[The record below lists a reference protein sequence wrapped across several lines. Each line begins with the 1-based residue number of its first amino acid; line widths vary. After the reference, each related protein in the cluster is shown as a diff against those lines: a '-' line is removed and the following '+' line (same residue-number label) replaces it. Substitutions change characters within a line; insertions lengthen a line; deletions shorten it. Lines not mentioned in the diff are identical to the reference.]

1 MLIKSV
7 ALRKNWTQKQMSVYL
22 GISEQYA
29 GYIVKGYVSKVSF
42 NHLFDVL
49 IEIEPN
55 FVMLIALDIHFTRT
69 IPPAQWNN
77 Y

>member
-7 ALRKNWTQKQMSVYL
+7 VLRKGWTQKQMAAHL
-22 GISEQYA
+22 LISEQYA
-29 GYIVKGYVSKVSF
+29 GYIVKGYTSKVSF

-49 IEIEPN
+49 VEIQPN
-55 FVMLIALDIHFTRT
+55 LVMLIALDIQFTRT
-69 IPPAQWNN
+69 APPSQWNI